1 MKSLQVASIMMG
13 LALAGGMR
21 AGTSRFDGPQTGAVP
36 KAVTIA
42 EGLAEDIQADL
53 EARNWTMAHTRL
65 AELQKNRSALRIEVV
80 PTSKISGYEVALDSL
95 TAQVERQDQP
105 AALQSANRMSRK
117 IVGVMGGY
125 DVTIPVQV
133 GYLDVAGRDAI
144 YGAESGRWQDASA
157 AAAELHANYAIVRA
171 HVAGKDSILDGR
183 MRQQL
188 NELDAAVAARGVARV
203 RATATALLG
212 DVDLIERTY

>member
-1 MKSLQVASIMMG
+1 MKSLHVAAIIGG
-13 LALAGGMR
+13 LALTGGML
-21 AGTSRFDGPQTGAVP
+21 AATTHFDGPQTGAVP

-53 EARNWTMAHTRL
+53 DARNWTMAHTRL
-65 AELQKNRSALRIEVV
+65 AELRKNRSVLQLAV
-80 PTSKISGYEVALDSL
+80 PASKITGYELALDSL
-95 TAQVERQDQP
+95 ISQVERQDQP
-105 AALQSANRMSRK
+105 ASLQSANRMSRQ
-117 IVGVMGGY
+117 IVNLMGGY
-125 DVTIPVQV
+125 AVTIPVQV
-133 GYLDVAGRDAI
+133 GYLDVASRDAI

-157 AAAELHANYAIVRA
+157 AAAELHTNYGIVRA
-171 HVAGKDSILDGR
+171 HVAAKDSILDRR

-188 NELDAAVAARGVARV
+188 TELDAAVAARGVARV